1 MATEAQIESM
11 LTLMQQQM
19 TQVMKLQE
27 ENTQLRS
34 GDTGSH
40 QQTTTRKKTKT
51 PDRPT
56 VDANIDD
63 REWELFKDSW
73 WRYKTM
79 TDITSVDDIRMELRA
94 ACSKDVNR
102 LLFEFVGA
110 TTLDNT
116 TEDNLLAHIRSV
128 AVKGTHK
135 EVHRMSFSKLSQME
149 GKTITQFVARLKS
162 QAALCQFTIT
172 CRDHEPP
179 KKISFADEMVAQ
191 QLTTGL
197 KNPNHQSKILSE
209 AGTLT
214 TLKAKIERLQ
224 CLESTEESTNQMRGP
239 PGNQASRSKFARQSA
254 HRRSTRPNPPPN
266 NRNTKPNSPLV
277 RNCRGC
283 GRHSH
288 GNGKSMA
295 RRNCPAYS
303 KTCANCGITG
313 HFKAVCSR
321 LENNSKSQANIINEE
336 ESVEEHFNTE
346 PYDQSFAFSTTT
358 QNQDFW
364 PSYHII
370 GRP

>member
-34 GDTGSH
+34 GDAGSH
-40 QQTTTRKKTKT
+40 Q

-73 WRYKTM
+73 RRYKTM

-102 LLFEFVGA
+102 LLFDFVGA
-110 TTLDNT
+110 TTLNNT

-149 GKTITQFVARLKS
+149 GETITQFVARLKS

-209 AGTLT
+209 AGTLM
-214 TLKAKIERLQ
+214 TLTAKIERLQ

-239 PGNQASRSKFARQSA
+239 PGNQASRSEFARQSA

-266 NRNTKPNSPLV
+266 N
-277 RNCRGC
+277 
-283 GRHSH
+283 
-288 GNGKSMA
+288 
-295 RRNCPAYS
+295 
-303 KTCANCGITG
+303 
-313 HFKAVCSR
+313 
-321 LENNSKSQANIINEE
+321 
-336 ESVEEHFNTE
+336 
-346 PYDQSFAFSTTT
+346 
-358 QNQDFW
+358 
-364 PSYHII
+364 
-370 GRP
+370 

>member
-1 MATEAQIESM
+1 MAASSSQRPPAP
-11 LTLMQQQM
+11 
-19 TQVMKLQE
+19 TQPNPPPHMEWLG
-27 ENTQLRS
+27 NTFSPQRPAKPPSLILYVELDQTHQHKFGKPLRHQPRSTPINAIADS
-34 GDTGSH
+34 GC
-40 QQTTTRKKTKT
+40 QT
-51 PDRPT
+51 
-56 VDANIDD
+56 
-63 REWELFKDSW
+63 
-73 WRYKTM
+73 
-79 TDITSVDDIRMELRA
+79 
-94 ACSKDVNR
+94 C
-102 LLFEFVGA
+102 
-110 TTLDNT
+110 
-116 TEDNLLAHIRSV
+116 
-128 AVKGTHK
+128 
-135 EVHRMSFSKLSQME
+135 
-149 GKTITQFVARLKS
+149 
-162 QAALCQFTIT
+162 
-172 CRDHEPP
+172 
-179 KKISFADEMVAQ
+179 
-191 QLTTGL
+191 TTGL

-358 QNQDFW
+358 QNQDFR